1 MLRTSKSTPVAGAV
15 VAAAAGEGE
24 GAVVPAP
31 VAVAVAADSRRR
43 LRVLLQPPGLV
54 PRPPGQVPQRLGP
67 ALQPLALGPRRVRVP
82 LGARPLLDR
91 RPVMSRGVPVPPL
104 GR

>member
-1 MLRTSKSTPVAGAV
+1 MAVAEAAV
-15 VAAAAGEGE
+15 VVAAAGEGE
-24 GAVVPAP
+24 AEVVPAP
-31 VAVAVAADSRRR
+31 VAADSRRR

-91 RPVMSRGVPVPPL
+91 RPRGAPVP
-104 GR
+104 RQVR

>member
-31 VAVAVAADSRRR
+31 VAVAADSRRR

-91 RPVMSRGVPVPPL
+91 RPRGAPVP
-104 GR
+104 RQVR

>member
-1 MLRTSKSTPVAGAV
+1 MAVAEAAV
-15 VAAAAGEGE
+15 VVAAAGEGE
-24 GAVVPAP
+24 AEVPAP
-31 VAVAVAADSRRR
+31 VAADSRRR

-91 RPVMSRGVPVPPL
+91 RPVMSRGAPVP
-104 GR
+104 RQVR